1 MSNPCCA
8 CLTAV
13 AKHFALLGLAFGLL
27 WIPRLAAG
35 QTPSITG
42 ARDLFTGRPAAGGKA
57 WATATLDSASW
68 ALGAQATL
76 TVEVRHDV
84 TAGAGGWAFP
94 AWTDSLPGGLEI
106 VRPLGGDTAAA
117 AGPGGE
123 EWIVINRRYLVTAWD
138 TGFAEVPPLPVLFNG
153 DTAWTAPVAYRIAG
167 PDVTPDT
174 PPMPPADLIEVRWT
188 WWELL
193 LRALPWLAAA
203 GAAAALGRWAW
214 KRYRRRQTGTA
225 EAQEAAVALQPH
237 EAALAELAR
246 IQREA
251 AWRMGDDK
259 GHHAAVSEVLR
270 RYVEARWGFPA
281 LERTTFEIRRGLR
294 ALPMREEDRTLLVGV
309 LELADMVKF
318 AKLRTGAE
326 DHERAVLQAIAFVKS
341 TAPAAATSPD
351 PDSAP

>member
-13 AKHFALLGLAFGLL
+13 AKGISATLVALGLVSLPLLGM
-27 WIPRLAAG
+27 G
-35 QTPSITG
+35 QTPPSLTG
-42 ARDLFTGRPAAGGKA
+42 AEPALTGRPAAGGKA
-57 WATATLDSASW
+57 WAAAALDSASW
-68 ALGAQATL
+68 ALGGQTTL
-76 TVEVRHDV
+76 TVTVRHDV
-84 TAGAGGWAFP
+84 TAGAGGWNFP

-106 VRPLGGDTAAA
+106 VRPLGGDTSAAP
-117 AGPGGE
+117 GPDGA
-123 EWIVINRRYLVTAWD
+123 EWIVVNRRFLVTAWD
-138 TGFAEVPPLPVLFNG
+138 TGFAELPPLPVAFNG
-153 DTAWTAPVAYRIAG
+153 DTAWTAPLAYRIVG
-167 PDVTPDT
+167 PQVTPDT

-203 GAAAALGRWAW
+203 GAVAAAAW
-214 KRYRRRQTGTA
+214 WGWKKYLRRAAGA
-225 EAQEAAVALQPH
+225 GPKPEAAATVLPH
-237 EAALAELAR
+237 EAALAALER

-326 DHERAVLQAIAFVKS
+326 DHERAVIQAIRFVHA
-341 TAPAAATSPD
+341 TAPAGPEGAETA
-351 PDSAP
+351 